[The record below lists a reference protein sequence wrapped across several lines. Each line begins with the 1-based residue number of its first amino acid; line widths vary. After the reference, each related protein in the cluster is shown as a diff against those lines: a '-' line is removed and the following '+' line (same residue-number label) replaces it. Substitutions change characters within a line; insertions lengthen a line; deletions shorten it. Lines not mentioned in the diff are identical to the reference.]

1 LTHSIPVEQIKPGDR
16 LARSIYD
23 AEGNLQLCFG
33 FTLRESDIDVLKAS
47 GFETVDVF
55 SELPPVDPEKLL
67 REIVRNAMIR
77 NVTLVA
83 EESTN
88 ILPEAL
94 GRDSLITAV
103 EASDVW
109 RGAEPTKD
117 ALDSAKELL
126 LHGVEEA
133 TPLLASL
140 PKSAFGE
147 EESKHLL
154 DVAIVTLMLA
164 ITFDFS
170 PRDLRAIVL
179 AALLHDIGRFIFPDL
194 RNRPLESLDGFNA
207 LVMREH
213 PNLSTMLFRGIQP
226 GPSDVQTAI
235 QHHHEAFNG
244 NGYPQGLKGVGSPPG
259 ILRRSEMDTMHRFA
273 EILNLANDYNGFID
287 GTFDGTRR
295 TSLEAA
301 TLLVQGSGSLYNP
314 FVVPE
319 LCSLVQ
325 RFPEGATVNIL
336 STSSGRYAGFSGVI
350 SVAGGSDESNPVKQI
365 LLMRNAKGMVM
376 TTTEVDLSGERHVKL
391 RLAGV

>member
-1 LTHSIPVEQIKPGDR
+1 MTHSVQIEQIRAGDQ

-33 FTLRESDIDVLKAS
+33 FTLRESDIDFLNTS
-47 GFETVDVF
+47 GFETVDIF
-55 SELPPVDPEKLL
+55 SEPPPLDPEKLL

-77 NVTLVA
+77 NVTLVEDA
-83 EESTN
+83 TANE
-88 ILPEAL
+88 LPETL
-94 GRDSLITAV
+94 GREGIISAV

-140 PKSAFGE
+140 PKSTFGE

-154 DVAIVTLMLA
+154 DVAIDTLMLA
-164 ITFDFS
+164 ITFDFP
-170 PRDLRAIVL
+170 PRDLRSIVL
-179 AALLHDIGRFIFPDL
+179 AALLHDIGKFIFPDL
-194 RNRPLESLDGFNA
+194 RNRPLESLEGFNA

-213 PNLSTMLFRGIQP
+213 PNLSAMLVRGIQP

-244 NGYPQGLKGVGSPPG
+244 NGYPQGLNGIGSPPG
-259 ILRRSEMDTMHRFA
+259 VLRRSELGMMHRYA
-273 EILNLANDYNGFID
+273 EILNLANDYAGFID
-287 GTFDGTRR
+287 GTYNGTRR
-295 TSLEAA
+295 TPLEAA
-301 TLLVQGSGSLYNP
+301 TLLVQGSGTLYNP

-325 RFPEGATVNIL
+325 RFPEGAMVNIL
-336 STSSGRYAGFSGVI
+336 STSSGRYVGSSGVI
-350 SVAGGSDESNPVKQI
+350 SIAGGSDESNPVKQI
-365 LLMRNAKGMVM
+365 LLMRNAKGMVI
-376 TTTEVDLSGERHVKL
+376 TTTEVDLSSERHVKL
-391 RLAGV
+391 RLAEI